1 MIVYIFIISSYNDSP
16 GVRLQ
21 HDMFGLERWTK
32 SVNTASLLLARGAD
46 PNASVVPV
54 PVLFFAVKNSDAET
68 VRQLLLKGA
77 KPDFISSK
85 SVRTVYVYYLCFFL
99 NCQRLINKSYLVLI
113 DIVRF

>member
-1 MIVYIFIISSYNDSP
+1 MF
-16 GVRLQ
+16 Q
-21 HDMFGLERWTK
+21 MFGLERWTK

-85 SVRTVYVYYLCFFL
+85 SVRIFGVSLLY
-99 NCQRLINKSYLVLI
+99 IVLLL
-113 DIVRF
+113 FY